1 MLARPGKQGGTAGCE
16 TAETRRTGTR
26 DRATDGR
33 RASRRGGVGGEG
45 TPVQMPRDIAAYLAH
60 LVGPA
65 GERALIARR
74 RYRRCPAHY
83 GYAEHEPGVP
93 GQDRQGAVSDRVWD
107 RMTNQAAGENPLRV
121 FGAMLGYYRRR
132 AGWTPEQLGARV
144 YLSGSQI
151 RKVEA
156 GARTPTEDLTKAC
169 ETIPELECNGAL
181 TELFEILSEHLRRRA
196 YPGWFAGWPDR
207 EAQARRLRWFEPL
220 VVPGLLQTERYAR
233 AILSTR
239 MGATEEELDE
249 AVAGRMDRQR
259 VLGRDHPPELWA
271 ILDEAVLRRPVG
283 GAEIMREQ
291 LARLTE
297 AARRPNVA
305 IQVIPFAAGAHEG
318 LRGGAFIVADFDDA
332 ATVAYQD
339 AASSGQILEDA
350 AGVQALAVTWDT
362 LRLDALPRAASVS
375 LIASLAEAV

>member
-1 MLARPGKQGGTAGCE
+1 
-16 TAETRRTGTR
+16 
-26 DRATDGR
+26 
-33 RASRRGGVGGEG
+33 
-45 TPVQMPRDIAAYLAH
+45 MPRDIAAYLAH

-207 EAQARRLRWFEPL
+207 EA
-220 VVPGLLQTERYAR
+220 
-233 AILSTR
+233 
-239 MGATEEELDE
+239 
-249 AVAGRMDRQR
+249 
-259 VLGRDHPPELWA
+259 
-271 ILDEAVLRRPVG
+271 
-283 GAEIMREQ
+283 
-291 LARLTE
+291 
-297 AARRPNVA
+297 
-305 IQVIPFAAGAHEG
+305 
-318 LRGGAFIVADFDDA
+318 
-332 ATVAYQD
+332 
-339 AASSGQILEDA
+339 
-350 AGVQALAVTWDT
+350 
-362 LRLDALPRAASVS
+362 
-375 LIASLAEAV
+375 